1 MCSAATTSA
10 RCSSGWV
17 GDPVTTNTLTDDDL
31 RFLTPPRLGF
41 LTVAPDPASV
51 WPAPRPVWFEHTADR
66 AVQLFSFASAV
77 RVRRIQRTPR
87 ASLVV
92 ANSIGE
98 AEMWVSIVG
107 RATVETDGAAELARR
122 LAERYWD
129 LGDPA
134 LAEALEQMV
143 SAELVR
149 IVITPDRVSRYS
161 G

>member
-1 MCSAATTSA
+1 MATS
-10 RCSSGWV
+10 
-17 GDPVTTNTLTDDDL
+17 TLTDDDL

-41 LTVAPDPASV
+41 LTVAPGSASV

-77 RVRRIQRTPR
+77 RVRRIRQTPR

-98 AEMWVSIVG
+98 PEMWVSIVG
-107 RATVETDGAAELARR
+107 RASVEPDGAADLARR

-134 LAEALEQMV
+134 SAGALEQMV

-149 IVITPDRVSRYS
+149 IVITPDRVSRYA